1 MKSVLLR
8 KYTQRQLDQMP
19 LATLMRKQDQAWE
32 MSGLARVDRN
42 IKDEKRWREEALA
55 FADLIKEMRQ

>member
-32 MSGLARVDRN
+32 MSGLARVDSDT
-42 IKDEKRWREEALA
+42 KDEKLWLEEALA